1 MIGRTPP
8 CPSKSFL
15 RLLALLLLVSAA
27 PLAAATALTN
37 GHPIFV
43 SIPEIE
49 EEVTLLAG
57 DDSFTI
63 FVPEGATR
71 LVVEFVTSPTAL
83 IELAVEFGQ
92 DVGSDGIGNLLAD
105 FREKPNPRG
114 VARIEI
120 DTVQFPRLKDG
131 TYFIAFYFND
141 PTGPIEGH
149 LTATVSGPLIDPVK
163 PLAESTF
170 DEDLESWTR
179 NDTASPLPGTNVGD
193 KNATIEFVAS
203 AEIPAE
209 KRRTA
214 MR

>member
-92 DVGSDGIGNLLAD
+92 DVGSDGIGNLLGGRPSIRLARYFPWIEMRAGD
-105 FREKPNPRG
+105 LLVRQRQGAGWRSGGASANTATKSVQRRFSAPLGSFDELFGRPCSCGYPWPRVCIFKMLCVRQIKAHSPRTFSSPRKRNPR
-114 VARIEI
+114 I
-120 DTVQFPRLKDG
+120 PR
-131 TYFIAFYFND
+131 
-141 PTGPIEGH
+141 PC
-149 LTATVSGPLIDPVK
+149 LI
-163 PLAESTF
+163 
-170 DEDLESWTR
+170 
-179 NDTASPLPGTNVGD
+179 
-193 KNATIEFVAS
+193 
-203 AEIPAE
+203 
-209 KRRTA
+209 
-214 MR
+214 